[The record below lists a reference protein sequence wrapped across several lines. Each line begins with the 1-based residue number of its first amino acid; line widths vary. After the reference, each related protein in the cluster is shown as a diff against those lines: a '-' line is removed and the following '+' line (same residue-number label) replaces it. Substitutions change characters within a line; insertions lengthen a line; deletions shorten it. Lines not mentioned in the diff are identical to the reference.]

1 MERCEP
7 NRYKRKSQIRTGTS
21 QNRIS
26 YTYIDCFL
34 NILCWPSKP
43 SQALLPKLSSWR
55 WGQIQIA
62 FSFFGW
68 KFGNFLGR
76 LSRWNFLGGVEPSR
90 WNFLLKLLGGISLV
104 EFSRWK
110 LLGGISLVELS
121 RWKLLGG
128 ISLLEPSRGNF
139 LGGTF

>member
-1 MERCEP
+1 MRKKELPATAPPAQYLVHMANFMMQLDPLRNRGTEP
-7 NRYKRKSQIRTGTS
+7 VRIGLNWNGANRTGIKMKSQIRTGTS
-21 QNRIS
+21 QHRIS

-90 WNFLLKLLGGISLV
+90 WNFLGGS
-104 EFSRWK
+104 F
-110 LLGGISLVELS
+110 
-121 RWKLLGG
+121 
-128 ISLLEPSRGNF
+128 
-139 LGGTF
+139 